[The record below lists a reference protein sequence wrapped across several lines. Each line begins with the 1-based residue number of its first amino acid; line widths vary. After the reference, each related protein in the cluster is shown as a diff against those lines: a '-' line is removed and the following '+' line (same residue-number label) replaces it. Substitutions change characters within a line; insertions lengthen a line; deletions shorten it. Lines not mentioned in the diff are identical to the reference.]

1 MPSKRG
7 RVEGFAWRDETTVAR
22 EQNVTSGAAAVLVR
36 REQHHQASPIT
47 ANRGRGRRV
56 METEEETHAVGARS
70 YSGGDRALTLTEA
83 ALRRL
88 EGRVGAGGDR
98 TAGTDGVG

>member
-36 REQHHQASPIT
+36 REHHQQASPIT
-47 ANRGRGRRV
+47 ANRGRGR
-56 METEEETHAVGARS
+56 EKS
-70 YSGGDRALTLTEA
+70 DGDRSKK
-83 ALRRL
+83 RKHMR
-88 EGRVGAGGDR
+88 
-98 TAGTDGVG
+98 